1 MMNTDTQNITN
12 ALGEIRVESHV
23 AEGLIRLVASEIDD
37 DQISTRLDEESDF
50 LLVGIRMTHDILV
63 TTTMAQTLASDAP
76 FAELVAS
83 RPFCGDD
90 EDLQTLG
97 HALVDKIAAQPRLP
111 DAEIP
116 DAVLSARYRVIHA
129 AF

>member
-1 MMNTDTQNITN
+1 MTTTNPQNIV
-12 ALGEIRVESHV
+12 ADLAEIRIESHV
-23 AEGLIRLVASEIDD
+23 AEGLIRAVAGEIADD
-37 DQISTRLDEESDF
+37 RITARLDEESDF
-50 LLVGIRMTHDILV
+50 LLVGIRMAHDILV

-76 FAELVAS
+76 FNELVAS

-90 EDLQTLG
+90 EDLQAIG

-111 DAEIP
+111 DADIS
-116 DAVLSARYRVIHA
+116 DTVLSARYKAIHG